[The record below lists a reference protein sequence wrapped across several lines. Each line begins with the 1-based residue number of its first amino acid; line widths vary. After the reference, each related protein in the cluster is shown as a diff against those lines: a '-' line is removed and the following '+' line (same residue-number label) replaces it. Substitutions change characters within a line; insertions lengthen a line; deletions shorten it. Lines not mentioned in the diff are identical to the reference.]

1 MLLFQ
6 SLIALSGSPV
16 FAKYLVGFVLL
27 GGLALCGLLL
37 RFLLCSIWRYRH
49 PRWLFL
55 LWY

>member
-16 FAKYLVGFVLL
+16 LAKYLVGFVLL

-37 RFLLCSIWRYRH
+37 RFLLGGFLVSI
-49 PRWLFL
+49 
-55 LWY
+55 